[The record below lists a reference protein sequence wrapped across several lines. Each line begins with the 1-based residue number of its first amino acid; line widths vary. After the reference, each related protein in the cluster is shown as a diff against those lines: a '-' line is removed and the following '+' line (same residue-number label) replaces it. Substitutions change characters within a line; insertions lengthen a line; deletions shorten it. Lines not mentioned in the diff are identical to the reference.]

1 MKRWK
6 MLIGAEWH
14 DARSGKTFERKSPA
28 TGETVGIYPEAD
40 AADVAAA
47 VETARRTFDEG
58 KWPASPARQRSQILR
73 KLADAL
79 RGQADALARNI
90 AEEVGKPIALARG
103 EVLAAA
109 DTFDYYGGL
118 ALDLHGDAY
127 SQIVPDALG
136 LALREPVGVV
146 GVIIPWNF
154 PLALLSWKLGPAL
167 AAGCTVVVKP
177 SHLTPATALE
187 TGRLLLEAG
196 LPPGVLN
203 IVTSEAE
210 NGAVAGN
217 ALVQSPLVDKI
228 AFTGSG
234 ATGRK
239 VMAAAAATLK
249 KVSLELGGK
258 SPNVVFADAPL
269 DAAVAGAYS
278 GIFMNTGQVC
288 QAGSRLLVQET
299 IADAFLD
306 KLVGMIKQKVKL
318 GDPLDPKTNM
328 GPVVSDAQLAR
339 VLGYIDQG
347 KQAATLVLGGGRADD
362 AALAKGLY
370 VSPTVFSGV
379 PADAAIAR
387 EEIFG
392 PVLAVQ
398 TFKDEADA
406 LRLANDTSYGLAAAV
421 WTQNLSVALRVSKG
435 IRAGTVWVNAYH
447 GMGLAD
453 QMPYGGFKQSGVGR
467 ELGREGLSE
476 YLEWKSV
483 QIKIR

>member
-1 MKRWK
+1 MKRWN

-28 TGETVGIYPEAD
+28 TGEVVHVYPEAD
-40 AADVAAA
+40 AVDVAAA
-47 VETARRTFDEG
+47 VDVARRTFDEG
-58 KWPASPARQRSQILR
+58 KWPASPVRQRAQILR
-73 KLADAL
+73 KLADSL
-79 RGQADALARNI
+79 RAGADGLARLL
-90 AEEVGKPIALARG
+90 AEEIGKPIALARG

-127 SQIVPDALG
+127 SQTVPDALG

-154 PLALLSWKLGPAL
+154 PLALLAWKLGPAL
-167 AAGCTVVVKP
+167 AAGCTVVLKP

-196 LPPGVLN
+196 LPPGAFNV
-203 IVTSEAE
+203 VTSAAD
-210 NGAVAGN
+210 NGAVAGG
-217 ALVQSPLVDKI
+217 ALVASPLVDKI

-234 ATGRK
+234 ATGK
-239 VMAAAAATLK
+239 KIMAGAAATLK

-269 DAAVAGAYS
+269 DAAVAGSYT

-288 QAGSRLLVQET
+288 QAGSRLLVHES

-306 KLVGMIKQKVKL
+306 KLVAMIKAKVKL
-318 GDPLDPKTNM
+318 GDPLDAKTTM

-339 VLGYIDQG
+339 VLDYIDQG
-347 KQAATLVLGGGRADD
+347 KQAARLVLGGGRPDD

-370 VSPTVFSGV
+370 VAPTVFAGV
-379 PADAAIAR
+379 PNDAAIAR
-387 EEIFG
+387 DEIFG

-398 TFKDEADA
+398 TFADEADA
-406 LRLANDTSYGLAAAV
+406 LRLANDTTLGLAAAV
-421 WTQNLSVALRVSKG
+421 WTQNLSTALRVSKG

-447 GMGLAD
+447 GMGLSD
-453 QMPYGGFKQSGVGR
+453 QMPYGGYKQSGIGR